1 MTPLS
6 RRQFVS
12 SMSAGAAGL
21 AGISRWPFGSS
32 TTSADEVVA
41 TTAYGKLRGA
51 RENGV
56 SAFLGVPYAGRVSG
70 DRRFRRPA
78 PLAPWTGVRDALRL
92 GPPAIQAPRAAF
104 GRTEPLPA
112 EDCLVLN
119 VWTPSTD
126 GGRRPVMFYNHGGG
140 FFGGSGGSTY
150 QSGAN
155 LARLFD
161 VVVVET
167 NHRLGL
173 LGFLYLDDVA
183 GEEYAG
189 SGNNGILDIVDGL
202 RWVHE
207 NIAAFGGDP
216 SNVMIFGESGGGQKT
231 SCLYAMPT
239 AAPYFHKASIESG
252 PGVRMCTREIAAE
265 TTAMLLGEMGVPT
278 REWRRVLETSAAD
291 LLALQLR
298 LPETAKRVEQER
310 ARSVHRE
317 KRPAP
322 VDAGGFAPVVDGVV
336 LPSHPFE
343 PSAPAISRVKPLIV
357 GWNED
362 EYTYV
367 AYANKDTSG
376 FGLDDAGLRA
386 KLEPRF
392 GADAARIVDTYRKS
406 RPSASATEL
415 FVEIESV
422 TMMGLGSIE
431 IAERKTVQG
440 GAPAY
445 LYNLGYKS
453 GEKVPG
459 TDYPMGSPHA
469 MDIGLKFNNV
479 TPSTFLMGNRPERLV
494 ASRNMAELWATFA
507 RTGSPAAAGQPAWPA
522 YDLKRR
528 ATMRI
533 DAVCEVIDDRNHT
546 EREMWRELGYLAAL
560 RAAVNQ

>member
-1 MTPLS
+1 MIPLS

-21 AGISRWPFGSS
+21 VGLSRRPFAWS
-32 TTSADEVVA
+32 TIRADDVVA
-41 TTAYGKLRGA
+41 TTAYGKLRGV

-56 SAFLGVPYAGRVSG
+56 SAFLGVPYGGRVSG

-78 PLAPWTGVRDALRL
+78 PLEPWTGVRDALRP
-92 GPPAIQAPRAAF
+92 GPPAIQATRGAF
-104 GRTEPLPA
+104 GKTEPLPA

-119 VWTPSTD
+119 VWTPATD

-140 FFGGSGGSTY
+140 FFGGSGGSVY

-183 GEEYAG
+183 DQEYAG
-189 SGNNGILDIVDGL
+189 SANNGILDIVDGL

-207 NIAAFGGDP
+207 NIPAFGGDP

-231 SCLYAMPT
+231 ACLYAMPS

-252 PGVRMCTREIAAE
+252 PGVRMSTREAAAE
-265 TTAMLLGEMGVPT
+265 TTAMLLAEMKLSPRG
-278 REWRRVLETSAAD
+278 WRRLLDVGAAD

-298 LPETAKRVEQER
+298 LPQTATAQAR
-310 ARSVHRE
+310 ALAMRRT

-322 VDAGGFAPVVDGVV
+322 VDVGGFAPVVDGVV

-343 PSAPAISRVKPLIV
+343 PSAPAISRDKPLVV

-367 AYANKDTSG
+367 AYANKDASG
-376 FGLDDAGLRA
+376 FGLDDARLRM

-392 GADAARIVDTYRKS
+392 GADAPRIVDTYRKS

-431 IAERKTVQG
+431 IAEKKTAQG
-440 GAPAY
+440 GAPAF

-459 TDYPMGSPHA
+459 TDYPMGTPHA

-507 RTGSPAAAGQPAWPA
+507 RTGRPAAAGQPEWPA
-522 YDLKRR
+522 YDLRRR

-533 DAVCEVIDDRNHT
+533 DAVCAVIDDRNHT

-560 RAAVNQ
+560 RAAVNR